1 MKNLLLI
8 SAVIILVLVA
18 GCTSVTPSTTGK
30 TTLQFTTSPSG
41 AEVYLDNQYS
51 GTTPCSLS
59 DVSVGTHTLE
69 YRLTG
74 YSSWKS
80 TITVPAGTS
89 SYYASLTPLASKTA
103 TTIPSGVATTVQPI
117 SVVVQQ
123 PTVTITESTDT
134 LVIGGKLLF
143 SGTCK
148 GSNGVILM
156 LYGPGIYTNGVK
168 VAEPA
173 VGTDNSWSYTW
184 NPGTSIMNGAY
195 TMIAYDKQ
203 KQASDKVSFTAVGG
217 GSITISAASATIPQG
232 NTASFSG
239 LCTSGAKTVRLTLYG
254 PGQYSNGVDVVT
266 LPLNADDTWN
276 YKFTFDQAKPMG
288 TYTMYVHDAQNTG
301 SASVIVSVV
310 SP

>member
-1 MKNLLLI
+1 MKRFLLV
-8 SAVIILVLVA
+8 SAVVVFVIVA
-18 GCTSVTPSTTGK
+18 GCTSVTQSTGK

-59 DVSVGTHTLE
+59 DVSVGSHTLE

-74 YSSWKS
+74 YAPWKS
-80 TITVPAGTS
+80 SITVPAGTS
-89 SYYASLTPLASKTA
+89 SYFATLTPLASQTAA
-103 TTIPSGVATTVQPI
+103 TTPSGTATTVQPI

-134 LVIGGKLLF
+134 LVIGGKMLF
-143 SGTCK
+143 SGSCK

-168 VAEPA
+168 VAEPS

-184 NPGTSIMNGAY
+184 DPGTRIMNGAY

-217 GSITISAASATIPQG
+217 GSITIGVASASIPQG

-254 PGQYSNGVDVVT
+254 PGQYSNGVDVAT
-266 LPLNADDTWN
+266 LPLNADNTWT
-276 YKFTFDQAKPMG
+276 YKFTFDLAKPMG

-301 SASVIVSVV
+301 SASVIVNVV

>member
-1 MKNLLLI
+1 MKNLFLV
-8 SAVIILVLVA
+8 SAVIIFVIAA
-18 GCTSVTPSTTGK
+18 GCTATAPATTGK

-59 DVSVGTHTLE
+59 DVSVGTHSLE
-69 YRLTG
+69 YRLSG
-74 YSSWKS
+74 YSPWKS

-89 SYYASLTPLASKTA
+89 SYYASLTPLASKTG
-103 TTIPSGVATTVQPI
+103 TTVPSGIATTVQPI

-123 PTVTITESTDT
+123 PAVTITESTDT

-148 GSNGVILM
+148 GSNSVILM
-156 LYGPGIYTNGVK
+156 LYGPGAYTNGVK

-184 NPGTSIMNGAY
+184 NPGTSIMNGEY

-203 KQASDKVSFTAVGG
+203 KLASDKVSFNAVGG
-217 GSITISAASATIPQG
+217 GSITIGVASATIPQG
-232 NTASFSG
+232 NTAGFSG

-254 PGQYSNGVDVVT
+254 PGQYSNGVDVAT
-266 LPLNADDTWN
+266 LPLNADNTWN

-288 TYTMYVHDAQNTG
+288 IYTMYVHDAQNTG

>member
-1 MKNLLLI
+1 MKRFLLV
-8 SAVIILVLVA
+8 SAVVVFVIVA
-18 GCTSVTPSTTGK
+18 GCTSVTQSTGK

-59 DVSVGTHTLE
+59 DVSVGSHTLE

-74 YSSWKS
+74 YAPWNSS
-80 TITVPAGTS
+80 ITVPAGTS
-89 SYYASLTPLASKTA
+89 SYFATLTPLASQTATTAPSSTA
-103 TTIPSGVATTVQPI
+103 TTIQPI

-148 GSNGVILM
+148 GSNSVILM
-156 LYGPGIYTNGVK
+156 LYGPGIYKNGVK
-168 VAEPA
+168 VAEPS

-184 NPGTSIMNGAY
+184 NPGTSIMNGEY

-203 KQASDKVSFTAVGG
+203 KLASDKVSFTAVGG
-217 GSITISAASATIPQG
+217 GSITISVTSATIPQG

-239 LCTSGAKTVRLTLYG
+239 LCTSGAKAVRLTLYG
-254 PGQYSNGVDVVT
+254 PGQYSNGVDVAT
-266 LPLNADDTWN
+266 LPLNADNTWT
-276 YKFTFDQAKPMG
+276 YKFTFDLAKPMG

>member
-1 MKNLLLI
+1 
-8 SAVIILVLVA
+8 
-18 GCTSVTPSTTGK
+18 
-30 TTLQFTTSPSG
+30 
-41 AEVYLDNQYS
+41 
-51 GTTPCSLS
+51 
-59 DVSVGTHTLE
+59 
-69 YRLTG
+69 
-74 YSSWKS
+74 
-80 TITVPAGTS
+80 
-89 SYYASLTPLASKTA
+89 
-103 TTIPSGVATTVQPI
+103 
-117 SVVVQQ
+117 VVVQQ

-148 GSNGVILM
+148 GSNSVILM

-168 VAEPA
+168 VAEPS

-184 NPGTSIMNGAY
+184 NPGTSIMNGEY

-203 KQASDKVSFTAVGG
+203 KLASDKVSFTAVGG
-217 GSITISAASATIPQG
+217 GSITIGVASATIPQG

-266 LPLNADDTWN
+266 LPLNADNTWN
-276 YKFTFDQAKPMG
+276 YKFTFDLAKPMG

>member
-8 SAVIILVLVA
+8 SAVIIVVIAA

-59 DVSVGTHTLE
+59 DISVGSHTLE
-69 YRLTG
+69 YRLSG
-74 YSSWKS
+74 YTPWKS
-80 TITVPAGTS
+80 SITVPAGPS
-89 SYYASLTPLASKTA
+89 SYYASLTPLASTTA
-103 TTIPSGVATTVQPI
+103 TTTPSGAGTNAQPI

-123 PTVTITESTDT
+123 PTVTIMESPDT
-134 LVIGGKLLF
+134 LVIGGKMLF
-143 SGTCK
+143 SGTCT

-168 VAEPA
+168 VAEPT

-184 NPGTSIMNGAY
+184 NPGTSIMHGSY

-203 KQASDKVSFTAVGG
+203 KQASDKVAFTAVGG
-217 GSITISAASATIPQG
+217 GSITIGVASASIPQG

-239 LCTSGAKTVRLTLYG
+239 LCTSGAKTVKLTLYG
-254 PGQYSNGVDVVT
+254 PGQYSNGVDVAT
-266 LPLNADDTWN
+266 LPLNADNTWN

-301 SASVIVSVV
+301 SASVIVSVG

>member
-1 MKNLLLI
+1 MKRLLLV
-8 SAVIILVLVA
+8 SAVVVLVLVA
-18 GCTSVTPSTTGK
+18 GCTSVTTSTSK

-59 DVSVGTHTLE
+59 DVSVGSHTLE

-74 YSSWKS
+74 YAPWKS
-80 TITVPAGTS
+80 SITVPAGTS
-89 SYYASLTPLASKTA
+89 SYFATLTPLASQAA
-103 TTIPSGVATTVQPI
+103 TTTPSGTPTTAQPI

-134 LVIGGKLLF
+134 LVIGGKILF

-168 VAEPA
+168 VAEPS

-217 GSITISAASATIPQG
+217 GSITIGVASASIPQG

-254 PGQYSNGVDVVT
+254 PGQYSNGVDVAT
-266 LPLNADDTWN
+266 LPLNADNTWN
-276 YKFTFDQAKPMG
+276 YKFTFDLAKPMG

>member
-8 SAVIILVLVA
+8 SAVIIVVIAA

-59 DVSVGTHTLE
+59 DVSVGSHTLE
-69 YRLTG
+69 YRLAG
-74 YSSWKS
+74 YTPGKSSIS
-80 TITVPAGTS
+80 VPAGTS
-89 SYYASLTPLASKTA
+89 SYFATLTPLASLTA
-103 TTIPSGVATTVQPI
+103 TITPSGTATPI

-134 LVIGGKLLF
+134 LVIGGKMLF

-168 VAEPA
+168 VAEPS

-184 NPGTSIMNGAY
+184 DPGTRIMNGAY

-203 KQASDKVSFTAVGG
+203 KQASDKVLFTAVGG
-217 GSITISAASATIPQG
+217 GSITIGVASASIPQG

-254 PGQYSNGVDVVT
+254 PGQYSNGLDVAT
-266 LPLNADDTWN
+266 LPLNADNTWN

-301 SASVIVSVV
+301 SASVIVSVG